1 MKMKKNNLLI
11 LAVAALGFAACSSD
25 ETTAVNEKLAESN
38 AISFRANVNGQMRA
52 ADINA
57 TTLETTGFYVSARKH
72 SPDAEYFTDAA
83 YTIYETPGGV
93 KTWTCATKYYWP
105 SDNSELDFYA
115 YSPKAIG
122 EGHNAQITAHA
133 NYKTFTVQPSTTI
146 SEQVDLIFANT
157 NQKKKSTDNT
167 GVILNFRHTGAKIVC
182 KVQNT
187 SSSLKFGVEGWK
199 VGYLSPSGTF
209 TFADANTDGRNTG
222 SGTTLTFAQ
231 WSGWTAASVATEY
244 ASTFDK
250 INIAASASATL
261 LDGEMILVP
270 QRITAATDYD
280 ATTANARLNGTFI
293 AVKLYIL
300 NNANSELIAGGGTT
314 ASPTTIWAI
323 WPIGDDGGITPFN
336 WEPGKKY
343 TYTID
348 LASGGYY
355 EKNNN
360 DSDDDLDPLLEGAE
374 IKFVSVTVDDWTDVA
389 KTVPQS

>member
-1 MKMKKNNLLI
+1 MKKNNLLI
-11 LAVAALGFAACSSD
+11 LAVAALGFAACAND

-83 YTIYETPGGV
+83 YTIYATPGDV

-105 SDNSELDFYA
+105 ADDSELDFYA

-122 EGHNAQITAHA
+122 DGHNAQITAHD

-167 GVILNFRHTGAKIVC
+167 GVVLNFRHAGAKIVC
-182 KVQNT
+182 KVQNS

-209 TFADANTDGRNTG
+209 TYADSNTDGNNTG
-222 SGTTLTFAQ
+222 SGTTLTFGQ
-231 WSGWTAASVATEY
+231 WGSLGTRSVDTEY
-244 ASTFDK
+244 ASTFTE
-250 INIAASASATL
+250 INIAASAAATDL
-261 LDGEMILVP
+261 AGEMILVP
-270 QRITAATDYD
+270 QTLTAATDY
-280 ATTANARLNGTFI
+280 ASTGPNAKLNGTFI

-300 NNANSELIAGGGTT
+300 NNANSELVAGGGTT

-323 WPIGDDGGITPFN
+323 WPIGGYN

-348 LASGGYY
+348 LAGGGYY
-355 EKNNN
+355 EQNNN
-360 DSDDDLDPLLEGAE
+360 DGDDDLDPLLEGAE
-374 IKFVSVTVDDWTDVA
+374 IKFVRVTVDDWTDVP
-389 KTVPQS
+389 KTVP